1 MMRMNEET
9 RAERVDCVE
18 SEHVHVLNVHVKHVH
33 AQHRDRAQRPR
44 AKALQQRVG
53 RSTNCRD
60 VMHVGDRGNLHRA
73 IGSPTSGDLRGVK
86 YR

>member
-33 AQHRDRAQRPR
+33 AHRDRAQRPR
-44 AKALQQRVG
+44 AKALQP
-53 RSTNCRD
+53 
-60 VMHVGDRGNLHRA
+60 RGLDEAR
-73 IGSPTSGDLRGVK
+73 TVVT
-86 YR
+86 